1 MKGKVLLGAAAGI
14 ASVVLV
20 GSAMAQEPFDSKL
33 QAAIFN
39 TKLIQAVDECATATT
54 VINGLAACPATQ
66 GGDTALNEQF
76 SVGKL
81 LVKSKGV
88 PTQVLAILK
97 SSGNGDTKK
106 QLAGKNLRVRLTLRV
121 TKRTSGTAPL
131 DAVTWSDVVLTCGN
145 TLPPVPSNG
154 NFMFKGTLA
163 GVAGCNLPTSLAN
176 ESYQKEVVSASIIDA
191 DTGLTVAVP
200 GVRKKP

>member
-1 MKGKVLLGAAAGI
+1 MKGKAVVAGI
-14 ASVVLV
+14 ACLAGVAVAS
-20 GSAMAQEPFDSKL
+20 SAFADVFDLKL

-39 TKLIQAVDECATATT
+39 SKLVQAMDECAVSTT
-54 VINGLAACPATQ
+54 IINGLAACPATN
-66 GGDTALNEQF
+66 GGSTAVAEQF

-106 QLAGKNLRVRLTLRV
+106 QLAGKTLRVRLTLRI
-121 TKRTSGTAPL
+121 TKRTTTSAPT
-131 DAVTWSDVVLTCGN
+131 DAVTWSDV
-145 TLPPVPSNG
+145 TLNCAPGLVPSNG
-154 NFMFKGTLA
+154 NYMFKGTLA

-176 ESYQKEVVSASIIDA
+176 EAYEKEVVSASIIDSGS
-191 DTGLTVAVP
+191 GLTVAV
-200 GVRKKP
+200 